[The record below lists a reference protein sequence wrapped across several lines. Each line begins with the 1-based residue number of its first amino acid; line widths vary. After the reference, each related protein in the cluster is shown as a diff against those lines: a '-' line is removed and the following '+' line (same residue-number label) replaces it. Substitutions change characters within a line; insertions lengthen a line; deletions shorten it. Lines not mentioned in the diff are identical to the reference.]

1 MIVCFICKESISCY
15 EKVFFKHL
23 KTVHDISERNARYT
37 CCQEQCC
44 QTFCNKYGF
53 LRHIKLCHP
62 GAVDPKSVKNVHPDT
77 SHTVSKALP
86 VTNVQIESGV
96 VDKSAP
102 DQLKMEKNLLVTWR
116 VGSYV
121 KVNEA
126 CLLYKV

>member
-1 MIVCFICKESISCY
+1 
-15 EKVFFKHL
+15 
-23 KTVHDISERNARYT
+23 
-37 CCQEQCC
+37 
-44 QTFCNKYGF
+44 
-53 LRHIKLCHP
+53 
-62 GAVDPKSVKNVHPDT
+62 VKNVHPDT

-86 VTNVQIESGV
+86 VTNVQIENGV

-121 KVNEA
+121 EVNEA